1 MRRTGLGHGYGGG
14 TSCLVKGS
22 YCRCNTLQEL
32 FSCFSF
38 SAPFSMNSFRSFQSV
53 LLSRW
58 PLFVLFNQYSFLD
71 EPFSCFSISTPISLS
86 SFYELFSKFF
96 SDIFFHSCHYC
107 KCEHGNIHCH
117 AGWRQPTNVKNTKN
131 TSLSGKGFKGVGKHY
146 CYGRWVGL
154 IIKWKPNISNMHSIS
169 SLYNC
174 TMRQLHFVQTRFT
187 LRIMPKIYHLINKQM
202 SFLFTFFRG
211 FGTDFVSCNWIC

>member
-1 MRRTGLGHGYGGG
+1 MVMGEA
-14 TSCLVKGS
+14 LVVWSREATAGA
-22 YCRCNTLQEL
+22 TL
-32 FSCFSF
+32 SKS
-38 SAPFSMNSFRSFQSV
+38 SFRAFQSV

-86 SFYELFSKFF
+86 SFYELFNKFF
-96 SDIFFHSCHYC
+96 SDTFFHSCHYC

-117 AGWRQPTNVKNTKN
+117 AGWRQPTNVKEKHKKYI
-131 TSLSGKGFKGVGKHY
+131 SFRKGLQGGGQTLLLRK
-146 CYGRWVGL
+146 VGL

-174 TMRQLHFVQTRFT
+174 TMRQTRFT
-187 LRIMPKIYHLINKQM
+187 L
-202 SFLFTFFRG
+202 
-211 FGTDFVSCNWIC
+211 